1 MSKQTEAMR
10 LALEALEFFKGLSLS
25 MKEIERAEEAITALQ
40 AALAEQPAQQ
50 EPFCYHDGRNIVG
63 KEFADH
69 SDVFPLYTSPQP
81 SKPHAPLPTMAEAIE
96 FARKVLKDPNADA
109 FTRQRAAFD
118 LLLAFEN
125 HEEQS

>member
-1 MSKQTEAMR
+1 MNHVHPTMQQ
-10 LALEALEFFKGLSLS
+10 
-25 MKEIERAEEAITALQ
+25 ALQ
-40 AALAEQPAQQ
+40 FFTKATMPGFTVNPAFPHPDQ
-50 EPFCYHDGRNIVG
+50 D
-63 KEFADH
+63 
-69 SDVFPLYTSPQP
+69 SDD
-81 SKPHAPLPTMAEAIE
+81 APVPTMAEAIE

>member
-1 MSKQTEAMR
+1 MNHVHPTMQH
-10 LALEALEFFKGLSLS
+10 
-25 MKEIERAEEAITALQ
+25 ALQ
-40 AALAEQPAQQ
+40 FFTGATMPGFTVNPA
-50 EPFCYHDGRNIVG
+50 
-63 KEFADH
+63 
-69 SDVFPLYTSPQP
+69 FPHPDQDP
-81 SKPHAPLPTMAEAIE
+81 DDAPLPTMAGAIE